1 MLSYHFIPLPPQ
13 SLAARGDA
21 ALVAVLPVGVVGV
34 EGLLDEDQVVVAEA
48 EAVEEGGAVL
58 VPARDRGHDLYLG
71 KIN

>member
-1 MLSYHFIPLPPQ
+1 MKSYHFVPLPPEP
-13 SLAARGDA
+13 LATGRDA
-21 ALVAVLPVGVVGV
+21 ALVSVLPVGVIGV

-71 KIN
+71 KID